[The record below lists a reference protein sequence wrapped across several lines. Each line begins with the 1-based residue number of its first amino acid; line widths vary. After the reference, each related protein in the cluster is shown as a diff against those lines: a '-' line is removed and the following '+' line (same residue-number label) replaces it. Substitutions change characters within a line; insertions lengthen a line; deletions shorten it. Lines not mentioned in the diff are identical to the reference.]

1 MRTCAEIG
9 GVSISQLI
17 RTAIAQSL
25 RDTTQ
30 QAASNDVAAVD
41 QRLAELADEVHDL
54 SRVIDHLRLTLLGS
68 DSQPDPN
75 SLEN

>member
-30 QAASNDVAAVD
+30 HAASNDVAAVD
-41 QRLAELADEVHDL
+41 RRLAELADEVHDL

-68 DSQPDPN
+68 GSQADSN
-75 SLEN
+75 SVEN